1 MACLSLTPSEAEWGE
16 LYAMAKKQL
25 LVGVSFVG
33 VSFAGVQELQLQQ
46 HCF

>member
-1 MACLSLTPSEAEWGE
+1 MAGLSLTPSEAEWGE

-25 LVGVSFVG
+25 LVGVSF
-33 VSFAGVQELQLQQ
+33 AGVQELQLQQ